1 MLAYPESGEVYN
13 IARIKADTEDK
24 KIFITISGR
33 KETRREFLAIIR
45 KEFNKIHKNFSNLD
59 ITEWVTIPEHP
70 KIEPLNYQDLLIT
83 EDAGEST
90 VFVAKI
96 RQKIDISK
104 LLDGYASKQA
114 RQEQVY
120 IEKQINYYQ
129 YGQGDNFAGDEVEG
143 NKIG

>member
-1 MLAYPESGEVYN
+1 M
-13 IARIKADTEDK
+13 
-24 KIFITISGR
+24 
-33 KETRREFLAIIR
+33 
-45 KEFNKIHKNFSNLD
+45 
-59 ITEWVTIPEHP
+59 TIPEYP
-70 KIEPLNYQDLLIT
+70 NIEPLNYQDLLIA

-120 IEKQINYYQ
+120 IEKQINYHQ
-129 YGQGDNFAGDEVEG
+129 YGQGDNFARD
-143 NKIG
+143 KIE